1 MSPLRTFLLLVPLS
15 LALAIPGAALAQETT
30 DEDDPIVV
38 ISGDVTVAEDE
49 TVDDGVFVVHGDVV
63 IDGIVD
69 GDVFVIDGTV
79 EVNGEITGD
88 LTTIDDEP
96 VIGTDATIGG
106 DVNSED
112 WTDWE
117 GAWWIGPL
125 ALWLAITFS
134 TLFLGLLL
142 LLIAPRAAD
151 AAYLQARDRPWESVA
166 MGFGI
171 FVLLP
176 ILAVVALITL
186 VGLPLG
192 IALLLALVP
201 LMAIAYTTTC
211 WLLGGRVLGPPRSR
225 FVSFL
230 VGWAILRAVA
240 LIPVL
245 GLLVWLGATI
255 FGLGVLGLALWR
267 ARTTAAPPSAPP
279 PAATTTP
286 A

>member
-15 LALAIPGAALAQETT
+15 LGLALPGSALAQETT

-49 TVDDGVFVVHGDVV
+49 TVDEGVFVVHGDVV

-112 WTDWE
+112 WTDWD

-134 TLFLGLLL
+134 TLFLGVLL

-151 AAYLQARDRPWESVA
+151 AAYLQARDGPWESIA
-166 MGFGI
+166 TGLGI

-176 ILAVVALITL
+176 ILAVVALVTL

-211 WLLGGRVLGPPRSR
+211 WLLGHRVLGPPRNR

-230 VGWAILRAVA
+230 AGWAILRAVA
-240 LIPVL
+240 LIPVV
-245 GLLVWLGATI
+245 GVLVWLGATI

-267 ARTTAAPPSAPP
+267 ARTPAAPPAPPP